1 MQIEEQT
8 IPKQEK
14 KKPWYKTTWLKHK
27 ILLTSNTGIHT
38 SSGNQAR
45 LLKMK
50 ISNVTLKDKIRKA
63 KAQNYNKKSFC
74 KNKIK

>member
-1 MQIEEQT
+1 
-8 IPKQEK
+8 
-14 KKPWYKTTWLKHK
+14 
-27 ILLTSNTGIHT
+27 
-38 SSGNQAR
+38 
-45 LLKMK
+45 MK